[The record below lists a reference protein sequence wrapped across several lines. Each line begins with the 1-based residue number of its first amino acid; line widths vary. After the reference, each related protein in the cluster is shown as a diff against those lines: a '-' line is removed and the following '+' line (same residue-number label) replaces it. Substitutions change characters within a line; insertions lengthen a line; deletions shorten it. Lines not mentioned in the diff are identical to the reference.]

1 MAEPRGVLGSKIFV
15 TSAAIASTIDTERE
29 FTAQTWT
36 EIGYVSNISGHGI
49 SFQDVGFTVISGRTY
64 HLKGAFDYGP
74 VELQMALDLSDA
86 GQALLKTA
94 AEVVNQDNYGFRLEK
109 TDAPS
114 SVGGPTM
121 VFFRGQAQT
130 FQQQFGDVNTVS
142 MANVRVAVNSDEIT
156 VPPAELYDRFLTG
169 GSLAHYWL
177 YKGSDAQAVLPV
189 ISNNRLVLVAG
200 DANTGFAADG
210 SQLIGGT
217 GYTLSAGALTFEVSM
232 QYPGSANIQYFVG
245 FTDQTSALEI
255 PIESAAVGD
264 TIITTATDAV
274 GFMFDTSMATDNR
287 WLVGVNNNVDETA
300 QDSNTVSLI
309 NTEFVLRI
317 EIDASANANF
327 YVDGTQVGTTMT
339 TACSTSV
346 PLYPTIAVGSRGT
359 ATRTLSVSCLY
370 VRQA

>member
-1 MAEPRGVLGSKIFV
+1 MTEPRGVLGSKIFV
-15 TSAAIASTIDTERE
+15 TSAAIASTIDTERN

-64 HLKGAFDYGP
+64 HFKGAFDYGP

-114 SVGGPTM
+114 LVGGPTM

-169 GSLAHYWL
+169 GSLAHYSL
-177 YKGSDAQAVLPV
+177 YVGSDAQAVLPV

-200 DANTGFAADG
+200 NANTGFAADG
-210 SQLIGGT
+210 SQLIGST
-217 GYTLSAGALTFEVSM
+217 GYTLSNGALVFETSLQSPGVLNM
-232 QYPGSANIQYFVG
+232 QYFIG
-245 FTDQTSALEI
+245 FTDQTSALEM
-255 PIESAAVGD
+255 PIESAASAN
-264 TIITTATDAV
+264 TITTNATDAV
-274 GFMFDTSMATDNR
+274 GFMYDTSMSTDNR
-287 WLVGVNNNVDETA
+287 WLVGVNNNADETA
-300 QDSNTVSLI
+300 QDTSTAPVI
-309 NTEFVLRI
+309 NTEVVFRI
-317 EIDASANANF
+317 EIDTSGDASF
-327 YVDGTQVGTTMT
+327 YINGSQVGTTMT
-339 TACSTSV
+339 TACRTSV
-346 PLYPTIAVGSRGT
+346 PLYPTLAIGTRST
-359 ATRTLSVSCLY
+359 ATRTLSVSRLY